1 MTITV
6 FNTKISD
13 VENKVPDHAKY
24 ISTQGFHKLNT
35 EYFTTRLKQANLV
48 SKTDFDNKIISLNK
62 KLTSNKRNT

>member
-48 SKTDFDNKIISLNK
+48 SKTDFDNK
-62 KLTSNKRNT
+62 